1 MISRR
6 FWGTLFLA
14 TAALPSFSS
23 INTTEGFIGVQ
34 QDMIQ
39 QVQDARDELKDG
51 EPLMAMAHAN
61 LVLMDRPLKIFV
73 SFGDI
78 NTRRQGDCDRAIN
91 AAIDLW
97 NKGLDGEK
105 PFTRTAFETGSD
117 IQLKFE
123 NDVVD
128 GNTPVGGLVKWH
140 RAITYVDGQPT
151 DKTSADVQVRV
162 KMPRGGYMSFE
173 HMRHEAS
180 HELGHVLGLDDSP
193 RSGDIMSGL
202 DLRHPVGKISDFEL
216 DALKRLR
223 QAAQAVKDEA
233 LIAYTQV

>member
-6 FWGTLFLA
+6 FWGTFFLA
-14 TAALPSFSS
+14 MAALPSFSS

-39 QVQDARDELKDG
+39 QVQDARDDLKDG
-51 EPLMAMAHAN
+51 EPLMALAHAN

-73 SFGDI
+73 SFDDI
-78 NTRRQGDCDRAIN
+78 SGRRLRDCNRAID
-91 AAIDLW
+91 AAIGLW
-97 NKGLDGEK
+97 NKGLEGET
-105 PFTRTAFETGSD
+105 PFVRTDIAEGSD

-123 NDVVD
+123 NDVMD
-128 GNTPVGGLVKWH
+128 GNVAVGGLVKWR
-140 RAITYVDGQPT
+140 RAITYVDGQPL

-223 QAAQAVKDEA
+223 QAAHEVKDEA